1 MKRSSIL
8 SMALIFLTITL
19 VTASAA
25 AARGRRFGGYGGG
38 ISVSTGNVTVSSGGF
53 AGFGRHYASPGVSV
67 RVGAGHY
74 GRRHAYGP
82 QRYGRHYGRHALPL
96 YGRGYG
102 YPAGGLSISLY
113 GAGGGVG
120 YVSLHGG
127 GGYGTDFF
135 SRSHGYRPYY
145 RSGHPVTVSVPAGS
159 SLPYM
164 TRTWVPGRMTEWG
177 YSRGH
182 WAIRPMSPAR

>member
-1 MKRSSIL
+1 MKRL
-8 SMALIFLTITL
+8 SLLYMTAFFLSFIL
-19 VTASAA
+19 VTVSTAESG
-25 AARGRRFGGYGGG
+25 GRRFDGYGGG

-53 AGFGRHYASPGVSV
+53 AGFGRHYSSPGVSV

-82 QRYGRHYGRHALPL
+82 QRYGRHYGRHAAPL

-113 GAGGGVG
+113 GTGGGVG
-120 YVSLHGG
+120 YVNLHGG
-127 GGYGTDFF
+127 GGYGPGSFY
-135 SRSHGYRPYY
+135 RYRGYRPPY
-145 RSGHPVTVSVPAGS
+145 RSGYSVTVSVPAGS

-164 TRTWVPGRMTEWG
+164 TRTWVPGRATEWG

-182 WAIRPMSPAR
+182 WAIQPMNPAR